1 MFSNRAVTVVAE
13 PPLDQSVS
21 SAFLESGVDS
31 SRINIPPAALA
42 RIADYFKV
50 LSEVSRLQ
58 ILCTLKSGPKNVS
71 QIIDLTEMGQA
82 NVSKH
87 LKLLTQAGMVGRHPQ
102 GVSVYYQISDPTLFR
117 LCDLVCE
124 QLSIQ
129 LQERT
134 EELQQLAPLKEG

>member
-1 MFSNRAVTVVAE
+1 MSSRAMPVM
-13 PPLDQSVS
+13 PQPYSRQSPS
-21 SAFLESGVDS
+21 SAFLEPEADCSTIS
-31 SRINIPPAALA
+31 IPPAALA

-58 ILCTLKSGPKNVS
+58 ILCTLKSGSKSVS

-87 LKLLTQAGMVGRHPQ
+87 LKLLTQAGMVSRHPQ
-102 GVSVYYQISDPTLFR
+102 GVSVYYQISDPILFR

-134 EELQQLAPLKEG
+134 EELEQLAQLKRG

>member
-1 MFSNRAVTVVAE
+1 MPQTPVVLNPTKAD
-13 PPLDQSVS
+13 PAS
-21 SAFLESGVDS
+21 SDCSWAGIS
-31 SRINIPPAALA
+31 PAALA
-42 RIADYFKV
+42 RVAEYFKV

-58 ILCTLKSGPKNVS
+58 ILCTLKSGSKNVS
-71 QIIDLTEMGQA
+71 QIMALTEMGQA

-87 LKLLTQAGMVGRHPQ
+87 LKLLTQAGMVSRHPQ
-102 GVSVYYQISDPTLFR
+102 GVTVYYQITDPTLFQ

-134 EELQQLAPLKEG
+134 AEIDQLALFKQS